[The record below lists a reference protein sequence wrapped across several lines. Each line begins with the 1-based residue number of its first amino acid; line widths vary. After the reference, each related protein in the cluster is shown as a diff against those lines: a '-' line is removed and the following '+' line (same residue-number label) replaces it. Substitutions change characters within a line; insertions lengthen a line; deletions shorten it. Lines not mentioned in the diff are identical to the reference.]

1 MDLNNTY
8 QYINN
13 QETNTNIKYTF
24 PNDIS
29 SVNTINYAQPPKFIP
44 NYLSDTNKNSDVISY
59 SVPDDKINM
68 LTTPQLKSRTL
79 VINANFLLAGGSGT
93 NQMVYSYD
101 GIIWSPISSGNAIF
115 TVKCNCI
122 LYNGILW
129 VAGGGNGAN
138 NMAYSSDGLNWT
150 VSTSGSAIFTTH
162 CYTIAWNGSI
172 WVAGGFGTSSIAYS
186 SDGINWTSSASGNSL
201 LTYCLAVIWSGTKWI
216 AGGLSANRLITSDD
230 GISWSAS
237 SSGNSV
243 FTTQC
248 LSLATSGSMIV
259 AGGSGTNTLAYSYDG
274 ITWTGSTSGN
284 TIFSSEVRAIAW
296 SGSLWVAGSN
306 TASGPPGNKLAYSS
320 NGIDWTASTSG
331 NSVLSTACFGVVWS
345 GNTWVAGGYGT
356 NRLAYS
362 SDGINWTGSTSGNS
376 VITSTCYAV
385 ASKYNAPTPVFW
397 IDSSDLTTVLRDYN
411 NNVYQILDKSASRN
425 HLTQSTLA
433 NQPKYHNGSIVFNE
447 NQYLV
452 GNNTLNINMSSM
464 GIFIVAKQYNTS
476 TLQGL
481 VSGTTSSTVN
491 DNTSPNSWSF
501 NGTDGS
507 TYQYAFN
514 TASQSIKKTTSISS
528 TLGFGVYEIKIYGG
542 IGYLYYNGTLVNQT
556 SLATLGTF
564 TNVILGSRY
573 LSSAYSNFLNGEIY
587 EIIILGTGN
596 YLSSSFKTYLSKK
609 WLTSQISRTIPISN
623 IYTWLDASS
632 SSNFTLDINNNV
644 LSWNDKN
651 FVRNFTQS
659 NASYYPVFDTNKVI
673 FNNSYLTYTD
683 TSGLDLNN
691 FSVFAVFEEISHID
705 NSGLISAIN
714 SGSQT
719 DTGVSNGF
727 SILSPSTSNVQL
739 KINNNSINYTGG
751 ALLTKQ
757 LYQFTVISGVGTL
770 YINGVLQSTQNFGT
784 LGTALQFVIGSRIIS
799 GAISTSTYLIN
810 AKIYELIIL
819 NTAVSYNQ
827 VSQLYS
833 YLTEKWNVLVIYK
846 TPSSSPDVWFD
857 STQNVTVS
865 GSNVTGWTDLSS
877 NAYSVT
883 IGGTAPIRQTVNS
896 LNGIYFNNSN
906 MRITLNSMT
915 GSNLSIYMVF
925 SVSQTNA
932 TSNGRILSF
941 KNGSV
946 DTNNDVFNLNTNTN
960 NGTIRYQS
968 TSAYPITVLFT
979 NTLYIFSMQIN
990 NNVVSIYLNNYL
1002 VTTFTNSVN
1011 YNYATLDIGSIN
1023 TSAGTPFI
1031 GYMNELIMYKS
1042 NLAPDNNL
1050 GTLKYL
1056 ANKWGINIQS
1066 SNVNEFIP
1074 RLSNTLY
1081 SAKLDTIF
1089 NATSYLTVSKDAVPN
1104 ISDPSTITLNIPIP
1118 ITLTLPN
1125 ELTIG
1130 SDSIALTAIDK
1141 NTVYNVKQSAVTTTS
1156 VIILP
1161 VNQMNNDDYFAF
1173 VNNSGY
1179 TITIIRPGGGSTTIA
1194 SDPEITRYFT
1204 YDNSSYTVT
1213 TSFSGLRCDLNKYDN
1228 LGNNNFT
1235 IYLHGWSKSLSY
1247 ITKLYIFDSS
1257 DNLLAV
1263 TNPIYY
1269 GITYQADFSLVLS
1282 VGSYSIRVSDTS
1294 VYPGN
1299 IVSLTIP
1306 TPIVIT
1312 TVNAVLDHYNDG
1324 SSTYTITLENYL
1336 SSSNPGITNLDVWIS
1351 NKSDYSNSYYLLT
1364 SNTLSESNTATFT
1377 YNFYNGIYYI
1387 TIKSGIV
1394 LNLPIVIPIVITT
1407 NSQMSFSLTNPIH
1420 TNTMGQFCV
1429 IAGFNTSGLVYIN
1442 YSYNGIDIVNQDYS
1456 SVVTACWPYAVSYN
1470 GSRWVVGFG
1479 FSNNRFLMYS
1489 DDGVNWI
1496 PSANGP
1502 SIFNEYVK
1510 GVATNGTMWVA
1521 VGLGINQIAYS
1532 FDGITWIGLGS
1543 SYWDYWGSCVEWN
1556 GSMWLAGG
1564 FRSSVIYY
1572 SYDGVVW
1579 RSPIT
1584 TISSLLEDCGR
1595 ICWSGSKW
1603 FVCARTNGTVIKI
1616 IQSSDGLN
1624 WTSST
1629 SASSLLIQN
1638 DGVTGLTVGN
1648 GYVAALLYDKPSTP
1662 IIYTTDSTNW
1672 SSITFADQPL
1682 LGGGTMNLGYNGLY
1696 FIALGGNP
1704 RNISYSSNLTNW
1716 TASNNPAYPRP
1727 SNVLDLPISFAS
1739 LYTNYNQSYYGKI
1752 YVTLTNWTNGQ
1763 NYSVMGGTSG
1773 SKYLAYSDNG
1783 ITWTDSSTGN
1793 AIFSGGT
1800 VFGIGFNQ
1808 TQWLAGGTSTNSRIA
1823 YSSDGSTWTNST
1835 SGASAFTTNCKCF
1848 AWDGSKWIAGG
1859 SGTNQLASSTNGIT
1873 WTGLGNSFFVTG
1885 CNCIAYN
1892 GSLWVAGGTSDT
1904 GAIIIY
1910 SSNGTSWST
1919 GMTVANNILNTM
1931 CNCVAWNGSNLWVAG
1946 GQSNRHLSFS
1956 SDGITW
1962 SSAISGSTIFGTQCR
1977 SVAYGNGVWVA
1988 GGGTSVSLAY
1998 SIDGRNWTASTNGS
2012 TIMSDCYSVSWN
2024 NSYWLA
2030 VGNNGVI
2037 ALSYDG
2043 INWINRSSTTI
2054 STPYS
2059 IVSRYNSAFATLPNP
2074 FTTAIST
2081 LYLKG
2086 YSTNSYTTE
2095 LFSVNSATNT
2105 ITNVNEIYKIA
2116 FTYQFDVTQDYYL
2129 KISDNTSG
2137 TGIFNYALTNYLP
2150 KITISGTITPTSGS
2164 KNTNNV
2170 FTVTLTNNE
2179 YYNLNNNTNTSNA
2192 YIFRSDTNNGLDT
2205 TYITTST
2212 INISQQVSFTYNPGS
2227 SGTTQ
2232 YFYICYKNST
2242 FNSSYYTLIN
2252 TGVTFS

>member
-1 MDLNNTY
+1 MDLNTNTY
-8 QYINN
+8 QYVSN
-13 QETNTNIKYTF
+13 QETTIDTIYTF
-24 PNDIS
+24 PNDLS
-29 SVNTINYAQPPKFIP
+29 NVNTINYAQPPKFIP
-44 NYLSDTNKNSDVISY
+44 NYLSDPNQNSEIVPSVHTNGLTIPQITNKA
-59 SVPDDKINM
+59 
-68 LTTPQLKSRTL
+68 L

-93 NQMVYSYD
+93 NRMAYSYD
-101 GIIWSPISSGNAIF
+101 GIIWYQISSGNAIF
-115 TVKCNCI
+115 TTVCNCI
-122 LYNGILW
+122 LYNGTMW
-129 VAGGGNGAN
+129 VAGGGSGTY

-150 VSTSGSAIFTTH
+150 ASASGSAIFTTQ
-162 CYTIAWNGSI
+162 CYTLAWNGSL
-172 WVAGGFGTSSIAYS
+172 WVAGGSGVSTMAYS
-186 SDGINWTSSASGNSL
+186 SDGINWTISTSGYGL
-201 LTYCLAVIWSGTKWI
+201 LTTYCSAVIWSGTKWI
-216 AGGLSANRLITSDD
+216 AGGQGNNRLITSTD
-230 GISWSAS
+230 GINWSAI

-248 LSLATSGSMIV
+248 QSLSTNASMII
-259 AGGSGTNTLAYSYDG
+259 AGGFGTNKLAYSYDG
-274 ITWTGSTSGN
+274 ITWTGSSSGN
-284 TIFSSEVRAIAW
+284 SIFTATVTSIAW
-296 SGSLWVAGSN
+296 GGSLWVAGSN
-306 TASGPPGNKLAYSS
+306 SGNSLAYSS
-320 NGIDWTASTSG
+320 DGINWTASTSG
-331 NSVLSTACFGVVWS
+331 NSVLSTACLGVMWS
-345 GNTWVAGGYGT
+345 GNIWVAGGSGA
-356 NRLAYS
+356 NKLAYS
-362 SDGINWTGSTSGNS
+362 LDGISWTGSTSGNS
-376 VITSTCYAV
+376 LFTTSCYTIS
-385 ASKYNAPTPVFW
+385 SKYNVPTPVFW

-411 NNVYQILDKSASRN
+411 NNIYQILDKSASRN

-433 NQPKYHNGSIVFNE
+433 NQPKYHNGSILFNA

-452 GNNTLNINMSSM
+452 GNNTLNIDMSSM
-464 GIFIVAKQYNTS
+464 GMFIVAKQYNTS
-476 TLQGL
+476 TLQGI
-481 VSGTTSSTVN
+481 VSGTTSSTVS
-491 DNTSPNSWSF
+491 DNTTPNSWSF

-514 TASQSIKKTTSISS
+514 TVSQTIKKTTSISS
-528 TLGFGVYEIKIYGG
+528 TLGFGVYEIKIFSGV
-542 IGYLYYNGTLVNQT
+542 GYLYFNGVLINQT

-573 LSSAYSNFLNGEIY
+573 LSSAYSNFFNGEIY

-596 YLSSSFKTYLSKK
+596 YLSSSFKTYLSNK

-673 FNNSYLTYTD
+673 FNNSYLTFTD
-683 TSGLDLNN
+683 TSGLNLNN
-691 FSVFAVFEEISHID
+691 FSIFAVFEEISHIN

-727 SILSPSTSNVQL
+727 SILSPSTSNIQL
-739 KINNNSINYTGG
+739 KINNNTINYTGG

-770 YINGVLQSTQNFGT
+770 YVNGVLQSTQNFGS

-799 GAISTSTYLIN
+799 GAISTSSYLIN

-819 NTAVSYNQ
+819 NTAISYNQ

-833 YLTEKWNVLVIYK
+833 YLTEKWNMPIIYK

-877 NAYSVT
+877 NAYTVT
-883 IGGTAPIRQTVNS
+883 INGTAPVRQTINS
-896 LNGIYFNNSN
+896 INGIYFNNSN
-906 MRITLNSMT
+906 MHLTLNSMT
-915 GSNLSIYMVF
+915 GSNLSVYLVF
-925 SVSQTNA
+925 SVSQSNA

-960 NGTIRYQS
+960 NGTIKYQFTS
-968 TSAYPITVLFT
+968 TYPMTVLFT

-990 NNVVSIYLNNYL
+990 NNNVSIYLNNYL
-1002 VTTFTNSVN
+1002 VNTFTNSVN
-1011 YNYATLDIGSIN
+1011 YNYATLDIGSLNI
-1023 TSAGTPFI
+1023 SAGTPFI
-1031 GYMNELIMYKS
+1031 GYINEIIMYKS
-1042 NLAPDNNL
+1042 NLSSDNNL

-1066 SNVNEFIP
+1066 SNINEYIP
-1074 RLSNTLY
+1074 RLLNTSY
-1081 SAKLDTIF
+1081 SAKLNNIF
-1089 NATSYLTVSKDAVPN
+1089 NSTSYLTVSKDAVPN
-1104 ISDPSTITLNIPIP
+1104 ISNPSTITLNIPIP

-1130 SDSIALTAIDK
+1130 SDSIALSAIDK
-1141 NTVYNVKQSAVTTTS
+1141 NTVYNVKQLATNTTS

-1161 VNQMNNDDYFAF
+1161 GNQMNNNDYFAF
-1173 VNNSGY
+1173 VNNSNY
-1179 TITIIRPGGGSTTIA
+1179 TISIICPGSGSNSIVSNPAVTK
-1194 SDPEITRYFT
+1194 YFT
-1204 YDNSSYTVT
+1204 YNNSSYTIT
-1213 TSFSGLRCDLNKYDN
+1213 TSFSGLRCDLDKYDN
-1228 LGNNNFT
+1228 LGSNNFT
-1235 IYLHGWSKSLSY
+1235 IYLYGWSKSLSY

-1257 DNLLAV
+1257 NNLLTI

-1269 GITYQADFSLVLS
+1269 GVTYQADFSLVLS
-1282 VGSYSIRVSDTS
+1282 VGSYNIRVSDIST
-1294 VYPGN
+1294 YPGN

-1312 TVNAVLDHYNDG
+1312 VVNAVLDHYNDG
-1324 SSTYTITLENYL
+1324 SSTYTITLQNYL
-1336 SSSNPGITNLDVWIS
+1336 SASHPGITTLDVWIS

-1364 SNTLSESNTATFT
+1364 SNTISVSNTATFT

-1387 TIKSGIV
+1387 TIKSGGI
-1394 LNLPIVIPIVITT
+1394 LNLPIVLPIIITT
-1407 NSQMSFSLTNPIH
+1407 NSQMGFSLTNPVH
-1420 TNTMGQFCV
+1420 TNTMAQFCA
-1429 IAGFNTSGLVYIN
+1429 IAGFNTAGSVYMD
-1442 YSYNGIDIVNQDYS
+1442 YSYNGIDIINQDYS
-1456 SVVTACWPYAVSYN
+1456 SVVTACWPYALSYN

-1489 DDGVNWI
+1489 DDGVTWT
-1496 PSANGP
+1496 PSTNGP
-1502 SIFNEYVK
+1502 SIFNQYVK

-1543 SYWDYWGSCVEWN
+1543 SYWDYWGSSVEWN
-1556 GSMWLAGG
+1556 GSMWIAGG
-1564 FRSSVIYY
+1564 FRQSVIYY
-1572 SYDGVVW
+1572 SYDGIVW
-1579 RSPIT
+1579 RSPTTSIT
-1584 TISSLLEDCGR
+1584 SFFEDVGR
-1595 ICWSGSKW
+1595 ICWSGTKW
-1603 FVCARTNGTVIKI
+1603 YVCSRTNGTAVKI
-1616 IQSSDGLN
+1616 IQSSDGLI
-1624 WTSST
+1624 WTATT
-1629 SASSLLIQN
+1629 SANSLMVTN
-1638 DGVTGLTVGN
+1638 DFVTGLAVGN
-1648 GYVAALLYDKPSTP
+1648 GYVAALLYDKPASP
-1662 IIYTTDSTNW
+1662 IIYTTDGTNW
-1672 SSITFADQPL
+1672 YAISFSDQPL
-1682 LGGGTMNLGYNGLY
+1682 LTGGTMNLGYNGLY
-1696 FIALGGNP
+1696 FISLGGNP

-1716 TASNNPAYPRP
+1716 TASNNPAYPRS
-1727 SNVLDLPISFAS
+1727 SNVIDLTISFAS
-1739 LYTNYNQSYYGKI
+1739 LYTYNNQSYYRKV

-1773 SKYLAYSDNG
+1773 SKYLAYSENG
-1783 ITWTDSSTGN
+1783 ITWNDSSSGN
-1793 AIFSGGT
+1793 TIFSGGT
-1800 VFGIGFNQ
+1800 VYGIGFNQ
-1808 TQWLAGGTSTNSRIA
+1808 KQWLAGGTASGTKIA

-1848 AWDGSKWIAGG
+1848 AWNGTKWIAGG

-1885 CNCIAYN
+1885 CNAIAYN
-1892 GSLWVAGGTSDT
+1892 GSLWVAGGTSNT

-1931 CNCVAWNGSNLWVAG
+1931 CNCIAWNGSNLWVAG
-1946 GQSNRHLSFS
+1946 GQSTRQLSFS
-1956 SDGITW
+1956 SDGISW
-1962 SSAISGSTIFGTQCR
+1962 SSATSGSTIFGTQCR
-1977 SVAYGNGVWVA
+1977 SVAYGNGKWVA

-1998 SIDGRNWTASTNGS
+1998 STDGKNWIASTNGLS
-2012 TIMSDCYSVSWN
+2012 IISDCYSVSWN

-2030 VGNNGVI
+2030 TGGGVI

-2054 STPYS
+2054 TTPYS
-2059 IVSRYNSAFATLPNP
+2059 LVSRYNSAFATLPNP

-2081 LYLKG
+2081 LYLTSYADNTYTTPL
-2086 YSTNSYTTE
+2086 YST
-2095 LFSVNSATNT
+2095 SALTNA
-2105 ITNVNEIYKIA
+2105 ITNSNEIYKIP
-2116 FTYQFDVTQDYYL
+2116 FTLTYLTVTSDYYFR
-2129 KISDNTSG
+2129 ISDVNPTNTSLSNA
-2137 TGIFNYALTNYLP
+2137 IINYTLTNYLP
-2150 KITISGTITPTSGS
+2150 KITITGTITPTSGS

-2170 FTVTLTNNE
+2170 FTVKLTNNE
-2179 YYNLNNNTNTSNA
+2179 YYNLNNDENTSNA
-2192 YIFRSDTNNGLDT
+2192 YIFRSATNNGLST
-2205 TYITTST
+2205 TYITTAT
-2212 INISQQVSFTYNPGS
+2212 INVSQQVSFTYNPGS

-2232 YFYICYKNST
+2232 YFYICYVSST

-2252 TGVTFS
+2252 TGVTFT